1 MCRGSFRA
9 TDFEDVALIMD
20 AVLQDFLR
28 QQGYA
33 LCEYLGEGEFS
44 LLAPPP
50 AWFCEIWKPPSAPG
64 KSLRLAE
71 QSPFLEKFLLNAEA
85 FWDSQAPGV
94 LPSGVWMERASD
106 RREVPLE
113 ASALRVSGKRVLSLQ
128 SAAAGFDEQN
138 RILQTA
144 HEGVMPKGAAVAERT
159 RKQGDLPRGVLPA
172 SPAPLRIL
180 LAEDDPAIRE
190 LTELLL
196 SRQGHMVVAVSNGKD
211 ALRVLA
217 SRDFDVVLID
227 DEMPGLGGAQ
237 TAQHIRARE
246 KPGGK
251 HQFILSLSGNNTEAD
266 QRRLLEAGVD
276 ACLGKPFHADE
287 LNRALARFAHS
298 SAAPASE
305 LSRNTSAA
313 PVEPAL
319 LARVGG
325 DRKLLQR
332 MIKTFLTDFPK
343 KITLIQSAAKRQDV
357 AALAAAAH
365 ALKGSVS
372 IFGADQATFLAQQLR
387 DLAIEGRLAA
397 AAQTFQRLEE
407 EIAKLENK
415 LRGYTAEVRQASSTS
430 GTGKARVRKPHKR
443 RRR

>member
-1 MCRGSFRA
+1 
-9 TDFEDVALIMD
+9 MD
-20 AVLQDFLR
+20 AVLQDFLH

-33 LCEYLGEGEFS
+33 LCEYLGKGEFS

-50 AWFCEIWKPPSAPG
+50 AWFSGIWKLPSAPG
-64 KSLRLAE
+64 KSLHLAK
-71 QSPFLEKFLLNAEA
+71 QSPFLKRFLLEAEA

-113 ASALRVSGKRVLSLQ
+113 AFALRVSGKRVLSLQ
-128 SAAAGFDEQN
+128 TAAADFDEQT
-138 RILQTA
+138 RILQSARDGIT
-144 HEGVMPKGAAVAERT
+144 PKGAAVAERT
-159 RKQGDLPRGVLPA
+159 RGDLPPSLLPA

-196 SRQGHMVVAVSNGKD
+196 SRQGHKVVAVSNGKD
-211 ALRVLA
+211 ALRILA
-217 SRDFDVVLID
+217 SRHFDVVLLD

-266 QRRLLEAGVD
+266 KRRLLEAGVD

-287 LNRALARFAHS
+287 LYRALARLANS
-298 SAAPASE
+298 PAAAAPES
-305 LSRNTSAA
+305 SRNTGA
-313 PVEPAL
+313 PPVDPAL

-325 DRKLLQR
+325 DRKLLQG
-332 MIKTFLTDFPK
+332 MIKTFLKDFPK
-343 KITLIQSAAKRQDV
+343 KIALIRSAAKRQDV
-357 AALAAAAH
+357 AALTSAAH
-365 ALKGSVS
+365 ALKGAVS
-372 IFGADQATFLAQQLR
+372 IFGADQAMDLAQQLR
-387 DLAIEGRLAA
+387 DLAIEGRFAA

-415 LRGYTAEVRQASSTS
+415 LRGYTADVRQASSVS
-430 GTGKARVRKPHKR
+430 GTGKARVRKSHKR